1 MANKVDNK
9 TEQLE
14 QKDGLAFI
22 KEVAK
27 YFMDFL
33 ETDFHKRRNPKR
45 SVQLRNS
52 SNLLI
57 GLNLNKYPSF
67 NALAW
72 KAITHGFDHNIL
84 NTIQAGVYKTNI
96 PKNLL
101 GLIGLQL
108 GKIKPKQISEIIDKL
123 AEEIEKSTAPHL
135 KEYDQALTS
144 SLEVTEKV
152 IKAEL
157 VLPFISNLEKSLE
170 NLNLGDE
177 NSIYLMEEEL
187 TAVLVAPLENK
198 ISEIVKLILAKTEVD
213 VAKQVKEVFEV
224 KDVKSSIVS
233 FFENFQ
239 VGDLFAEIYEMERNR
254 TILDKQEFYLYFCD
268 ITFNN
273 AKYPIFYI
281 PFSVGKQG
289 DALAVEFDSQVYI
302 NKKALEYIT
311 QEYNKETNHHGN
323 LQSITDRIIYLAQY
337 KENFGELVGEIMN
350 EITNFFKLD
359 KKIDITDTEHQ
370 IAKSLWVKASNARYI
385 ALFDKSDEALVNDY
399 EEILKL
405 LASGD
410 SILAGAFNQL
420 IDDFIYS
427 EPKSFKKVID
437 DEWDETETSERLVF
451 NSPIPLNSE
460 QRQILSAIKKDDC
473 KYIIVEGP
481 PGTGKS
487 HTITAIAFDHILKDQ
502 SVLVLSDKKEALDV
516 VEDKITETLNTVR
529 RDKNFRNPILRLGKT
544 GSTYSKILAT
554 TAIENI
560 RTNLRAVK
568 KNHDALE
575 SDIEKVGNTLKEDLQ
590 AEILAYGEIDLK
602 EIHELIDLETYFKE
616 KGFPLDIDEAI
627 KNPESA
633 GELEELRSILVG
645 LKVKLKDYSYDFD
658 PRSKP
663 SEMLINNI
671 KSAISLLEKF
681 QTDYDKYFQVTDIRD
696 KAIRLHK
703 NKIDFTLSGESF
715 SEIENYRNELS
726 LHDAIYSLL
735 GIEKPRQ
742 FADVDNLL
750 KVLSFIKNCIENLNS
765 TFGPRLSELSIPA
778 TFSDFNYKQIQW
790 FIEQYEGLKL
800 PVLGYLFRGKQVEEL
815 NAKFKKTFKAE
826 KLNTP
831 QKLIEKLKEI
841 KLIAEQIFGYKK
853 DLPSTVKTIDLIESL
868 TTLIKDNEFQEKFK
882 AVFTSANK
890 YQSAIAQLQETDWYK
905 SFAPKDI
912 DELKKLEIAGSAV
925 SVFTQYKAIGNKNYK
940 TSIDGIEKFLNDDNF
955 LAEIESLKEYSSFL
969 AIISDSFE
977 DLSYIV
983 SLLTHYPK
991 LAKQIKIDEMSI
1003 RTFVNNGAL
1012 KISDLEYSKLI
1023 RYLGLQHKTK
1033 KNFADIPPLNYAGQ
1047 KRSIEELVTAQ
1058 MTYLLDN
1065 RLIDFYDNNRTTA
1078 TALRDIIRQKR
1089 RFPRDK
1095 FLKLK
1100 EAFPCILAGIRD
1112 YAEYIPLE
1120 PEIFD
1125 LVIIDEASQV
1135 SIAQAFPALL
1145 RAKKVL
1151 ILGDKKQFSNVKS
1164 AQARTETNREYLNGL
1179 KDIFIKCVSDEET
1192 NMVKLGKFNIKT
1204 SILEFCSF
1212 ITNYNTQLLKY
1223 FRGYKEIIS
1232 YSNKY
1237 FYQDSL
1243 QVMKIRGKKIDEVL
1257 RFSFIKHDGKKE
1269 LTQNTNSLEVEFI
1282 ISELQKLKEADS
1294 NLSVGII
1301 TPHTNQQKLLVEM
1314 ISKLP
1319 EKDYFYDKLN
1329 LKIMTFDTCQG
1340 EERDVIYYS
1349 LVATEEDDHLWGVF
1363 IKDLSNVDIEEDGKI
1378 KAQRLNVGLSRAKEC
1393 MHFVLSKP
1401 IEKYNGSIGEALRHY
1416 YFVLAEAR
1424 KERNISETDVKSKME
1439 PKVMDWFYKTDFW
1452 KKHKDDIEFIP
1463 QFELGKY
1470 LKQLEKTYNH
1480 PNYKVDFLL
1489 VYKDESHKEHKI
1501 IIEYDGF
1508 SEHFTNIDEVNEF
1521 NYQDYYTDA
1530 DVYREKVLESYGYKF
1545 LRINKF
1551 NVGDDPVA
1559 TLNERI
1565 GNLIKSGV
1573 SRHSRINRIYE
1584 TIEGLQNGDMKECPK
1599 CKEVR
1604 KAEDFRDSSLVTGY
1618 GRFCRYCKNIYSR
1631 RSITDRKYSY
1641 KTCDGCQNEIKIDA
1655 STGEVKSN
1663 CTCGNYSKGS
1673 FGVHQKGDTLFEKD
1687 NACPRCGARM
1697 ILRNGRRGKFYGC
1710 SKFPYCKG
1718 TRSC

>member
-1 MANKVDNK
+1 MANKIGNK
-9 TEQLE
+9 TEQN
-14 QKDGLAFI
+14 QNNGLAFI

-45 SVQLRNS
+45 SIQLRNS

-67 NALAW
+67 NTLAW
-72 KAITHGFDHNIL
+72 KAVTRGFDFNVL
-84 NTIQAGVYKTNI
+84 NTIQAGVYRTNI

-135 KEYDQALTS
+135 KEYDQALTT

-281 PFSVGKQG
+281 PFSVSKQS
-289 DALAVEFDSQVYI
+289 DALTVEFDSQVYI

-359 KKIDITDTEHQ
+359 KKISITDTEHQ
-370 IAKSLWVKASNARYI
+370 IAKSLWVRASNARYI

-529 RDKNFRNPILRLGKT
+529 YDKNFQNPILRLGKT

-602 EIHELIDLETYFKE
+602 EIHELIDLETYFEE

-633 GELEELRSILVG
+633 GELEELRSILVD
-645 LKVKLKDYSYDFD
+645 LKVKLKDYDYDFD
-658 PRSKP
+658 PKAKP
-663 SEMLINNI
+663 SELLINNI
-671 KSAISLLEKF
+671 KSALSLLKKF
-681 QTDYDKYFQVTDIRD
+681 QTDYDKYFQVADIRD
-696 KAIRLHK
+696 KATRLHK
-703 NKIDFTLSGESF
+703 DKTDFTLSGESF
-715 SEIENYRNELS
+715 LEIENYRNELS
-726 LHDAIYSLL
+726 SHDTIYNLL
-735 GIEKPRQ
+735 GTEKPRQ
-742 FADVDNLL
+742 FADVDSLL
-750 KVLSFIKNCIENLNS
+750 KVLFFIKNCIENLNS
-765 TFGPRLSELSIPA
+765 TFGPRLSELSISA

-790 FIEQYEGLKL
+790 FIEQYESLKL
-800 PVLGYLFRGKQVEEL
+800 PILGYLFRGKQVEEL

-826 KLNTP
+826 ELNAP
-831 QKLIEKLKEI
+831 QKLTEKLKEI
-841 KLIAEQIFGYKK
+841 KLVAEQIFDYKK
-853 DLPSTVKTIDLIESL
+853 DLPTTIRTIDLIESL
-868 TTLIKDNEFQEKFK
+868 TTLIKDSELQEKFK
-882 AVFTSANK
+882 ALFTSTNK
-890 YQSAIAQLQETDWYK
+890 YQSAIAQLQKTDWYK

-912 DELKKLEIAGSAV
+912 EELRKLEIAGSAV
-925 SVFTQYKAIGNKNYK
+925 SVFTKYKAISNKNYK
-940 TSIDGIEKFLNDDNF
+940 TSVDGIEKFLNDDNF

-969 AIISDSFE
+969 EIITDSFE
-977 DLSYIV
+977 DLTYIV
-983 SLLTHYPK
+983 SLLNRYPK
-991 LAKQIKIDEMSI
+991 FSKQTKIDETNIS
-1003 RTFVNNGAL
+1003 TFIDNELL
-1012 KISDLEYSKLI
+1012 KVGDLEYSKLI
-1023 RYLGLQHKTK
+1023 RYLGLQHKIK

-1058 MTYLLDN
+1058 MTHLLDN

-1164 AQARTETNREYLNGL
+1164 AQARTETNREYLNDL
-1179 KDIFIKCVSDEET
+1179 KATFLECVSDEET

-1212 ITNYNTQLLKY
+1212 ITNYNTQLLKH

-1243 QVMKIRGKKIDEVL
+1243 QVMKIRGKAIDEVL

-1269 LTQNTNSLEVEFI
+1269 LTQNTNSLEAEFI
-1282 ISELQKLKEADS
+1282 ISELQRLKKADS
-1294 NLSVGII
+1294 NSSVGII

-1314 ISKLP
+1314 ISKLL

-1340 EERDVIYYS
+1340 EERDIIYYS

-1393 MHFVLSKP
+1393 MYFVLSKP

-1424 KERNISETDVKSKME
+1424 KERSISETDVKSKME

-1480 PNYKVDFLL
+1480 PNYIVDFLL
-1489 VYKDESHKEHKI
+1489 VYKDEGHKEHKI

-1508 SEHFTNIDEVNEF
+1508 REHFTNIDEINEF
-1521 NYQDYYTDA
+1521 NYEDYHTEA
-1530 DVYREKVLESYGYKF
+1530 HVYREKVLESYGYKF

-1565 GNLIKSGV
+1565 GNLIKNGV
-1573 SRHSRINRIYE
+1573 SRHSRINHIHE
-1584 TIEGLQNGDMKECPK
+1584 TIEGLQNGDMKECSK
-1599 CKEVR
+1599 CKEIR
-1604 KAEDFRDSSLVTGY
+1604 TANDFRDSSLLTKY
-1618 GRFCRYCKNIYSR
+1618 GRFCKYCKGHS
-1631 RSITDRKYSY
+1631 SSY
-1641 KTCDGCQNEIKIDA
+1641 RVMGTTKRVTTVTSNKI
-1655 STGEVKSN
+1655 
-1663 CTCGNYSKGS
+1663 
-1673 FGVHQKGDTLFEKD
+1673 
-1687 NACPRCGARM
+1687 CPRCGAKM

-1718 TRSC
+1718 TRSY